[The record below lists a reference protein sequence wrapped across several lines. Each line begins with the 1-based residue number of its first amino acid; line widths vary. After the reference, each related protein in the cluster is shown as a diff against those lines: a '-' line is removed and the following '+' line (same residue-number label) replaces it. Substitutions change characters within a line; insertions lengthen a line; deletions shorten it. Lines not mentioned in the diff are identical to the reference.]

1 MLMFVSSKSSILLLN
16 ISSAS
21 ASMSN
26 PTHNLLKKKKKP
38 HISLLQTKMV
48 FKFYSKVLKGIS
60 VYNLFYLGNVTSI
73 HYKFSADKNVSRSL
87 PFLKYPC
94 KVCERSFMCSFG
106 ASGESKHCDFQIH
119 GNCPSLPLFVWLLTV

>member
-26 PTHNLLKKKKKP
+26 PTHNLLKKKKP